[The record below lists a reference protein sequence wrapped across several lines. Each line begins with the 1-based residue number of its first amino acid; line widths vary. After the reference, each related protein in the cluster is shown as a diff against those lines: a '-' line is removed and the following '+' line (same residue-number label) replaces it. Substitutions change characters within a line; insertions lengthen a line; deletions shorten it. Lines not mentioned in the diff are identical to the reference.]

1 MTAFVPPH
9 RHDPNPFPPSDD
21 PTFTL
26 EQPDGSAVRLTVAD
40 LRALPAVTVPNCYI
54 VSTGH
59 GTSGPFT
66 FGGVL
71 VRDLLA
77 AYLPAEMPW
86 SAVVVLSGD
95 GFGTRLS
102 AAEVQAEPV
111 LLAYTVDGRPLTRRE
126 GLVRLIVPGETDD
139 ALKQV
144 KWVERVMV
152 ITEFARDRA
161 GP

>member
-1 MTAFVPPH
+1 MLDFVPPH
-9 RHDPNPFPPSDD
+9 RHDPNPVPPSDD
-21 PTFTL
+21 PTFTF
-26 EQPDGSAVRLTVAD
+26 QRPDGSAVRLTVAD
-40 LRALPAVTVPNCYI
+40 LQALPAVAVPDCYI

-71 VRDLLA
+71 LRDLLA
-77 AYLPAEMPW
+77 AHLTAETTW

-102 AAEVQAEPV
+102 ADEVQREPI
-111 LLAYTVDGRPLTRRE
+111 LLAYAVDGRPLTRQE

-144 KWVERVMV
+144 KWVERVV
-152 ITEFARDRA
+152 V
-161 GP
+161 GNW

>member
-1 MTAFVPPH
+1 MTAFVLPH

-21 PTFTL
+21 PDFTL
-26 EQPDGSAVRLTVAD
+26 ERPDGSAVRLTVAD
-40 LRALPAVTVPNCYI
+40 LQALPAVEIPGCYI

-71 VRDLLA
+71 LRELLA
-77 AYLPAEMPW
+77 AYLPAGTVW

-95 GFGTRLS
+95 GFGARLS
-102 AAEVQAEPV
+102 AAEVQEEPI
-111 LLAYTVDGRPLTRRE
+111 LLAYAVDGRPLTRQE

-144 KWVERVMV
+144 KWVAKVV
-152 ITEFARDRA
+152 IEH
-161 GP
+161 G

>member
-1 MTAFVPPH
+1 MNAFVPPH

-21 PTFTL
+21 PAFRL
-26 EQPDGSAVRLTVAD
+26 HRPDGNTIRLTVAD
-40 LRALPAVTVPNCYI
+40 LQALPAVAVPGCYI

-71 VRDLLA
+71 LRDLLA
-77 AYLPAEMPW
+77 AHLPAGTPW

-102 AAEVQAEPV
+102 AAEVREEPV
-111 LLAYTVDGRPLTRRE
+111 LLAYAVNGRPLTRQE

-144 KWVERVMV
+144 KWVGQIIPE
-152 ITEFARDRA
+152 
-161 GP
+161 P